1 MPDAPREPADLLARV
16 RQVVAED
23 IEPLLAM
30 DGGRVE
36 VLDLTGGVVRV
47 RLHGTC
53 AGCPGTVRAVI
64 LGIEDELRLRVPGV
78 EYLEAVP

>member
-1 MPDAPREPADLLARV
+1 VARV
-16 RQVVAED
+16 LAEEVA
-23 IEPLLAM
+23 PLLEM
-30 DGGRVE
+30 DGTRIE
-36 VLDLTGGVVRV
+36 VLAVCDGVVQV

-64 LGIEDELRLRVPGV
+64 MGIEEELRRRVPGV